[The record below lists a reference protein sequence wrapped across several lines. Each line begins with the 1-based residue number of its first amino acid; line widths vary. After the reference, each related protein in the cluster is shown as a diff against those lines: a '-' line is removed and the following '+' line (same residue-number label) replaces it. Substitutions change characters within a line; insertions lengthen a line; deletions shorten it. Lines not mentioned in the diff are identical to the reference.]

1 MARRRLIDPGVWYSG
16 HFKRFNNRQR
26 LLWIGL
32 ISMSDDEGKFKA
44 EPAVIKS
51 SVFPFDRINPKVISV
66 DLQKIE
72 EEGLIKRY
80 EIDGDVYGRIV
91 KWTKYQKPSHAT
103 PSKIPDPST
112 KPSGASHETLRRS
125 FRLTGDQSS
134 SEQSKEV

>member
-1 MARRRLIDPGVWYSG
+1 MARRRLIDPGTWYSG
-16 HFKRFNNRQR
+16 HFKRLNNRQR

-44 EPAVIKS
+44 EPSVIKS
-51 SVFPFDRINPKVISV
+51 LVFPFDHISPKVVSS

-80 EIDGDVYGRIV
+80 EVDGDIYGRIV

-103 PSKIPDPST
+103 PSKIPDPRGTSI
-112 KPSGASHETLRRS
+112 SGASHESLRRS
-125 FRLTGDQSS
+125 SRSIDEQSS
-134 SEQSKEV
+134 SGE